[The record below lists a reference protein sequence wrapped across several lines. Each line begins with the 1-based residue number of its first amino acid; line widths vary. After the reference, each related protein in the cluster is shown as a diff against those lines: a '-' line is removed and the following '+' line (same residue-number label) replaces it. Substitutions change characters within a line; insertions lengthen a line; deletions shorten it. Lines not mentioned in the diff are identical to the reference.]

1 MVVLGRVGEA
11 KDSELYGSAR
21 ALGDC
26 TFDIM
31 PMLPELLDQ
40 FGTGIRR
47 KIEFKRAAPEGD
59 DQEGVVVGRGS
70 CTLKLVGDY
79 LSKFDSVAEGQVGAP
94 KKAVGEV
101 RQLPAERPDFSWRV
115 RCDVRAG
122 TNMPLNDL
130 INQGL
135 PSCFMEFGWSL
146 TDNTDSA

>member
-1 MVVLGRVGEA
+1 MQNNAKLKFTAMVVLGRVGEA

-47 KIEFKRAAPEGD
+47 KIEFRRAASQGD

-79 LSKFDSVAEGQVGAP
+79 LSKFDSVAEGMVGAP
-94 KKAVGEV
+94 KKAVGEAV
-101 RQLPAERPDFSWRV
+101 NLEVDVISKYVEQSLASVVARV
-115 RCDVRAG
+115 EALEQKLAAAG
-122 TNMPLNDL
+122 LDK
-130 INQGL
+130 
-135 PSCFMEFGWSL
+135 
-146 TDNTDSA
+146 D